1 MATWRDD
8 KILELATQLS
18 YSPAEKRHEQLD
30 AAIALVPTLDPDKT
44 YPWDFVHFRITGF
57 QPRAHTD
64 HTVPGKTLL
73 ADLSTLIEFLSDTL
87 SIKVED
93 ATPHNADS
101 VLSMEEVSRKFSV
114 SSKTIQ
120 RWRKQGLIALRYIY
134 PDGRRRLG
142 FLEARVSQFAQDNKE
157 RVERSATFKQLSDD
171 EKKQIIELARR
182 FVPHGSLTDIAQR
195 IAQRLNRSAE
205 AVRYTIRQYDI
216 EHPEAAVFPDEGAG
230 DPRRTDR
237 HAIVESFDNGT
248 PIEQIAQ
255 HHALPPTSVT
265 RIVTEEHA
273 AKLKSV
279 QIVFV
284 ANPLFEHPDADNI
297 ILTVLPAEALS
308 KAQASVAAGTNSKAS
323 DVLMARMPRDLPAFL
338 ANIFLQ
344 PIMPQEL
351 ETDAFRRMNYL
362 KFRAAKLQSALDV
375 AAEGAAAQVS
385 EIESLLTQANELKN
399 QLVQANL
406 RVAVHVARKHERS
419 NRPLIELFSDATLW
433 LMRAADN
440 FDFARGGSEHHARF
454 STYASYTIMK
464 NFARDRADRLAGPE
478 ARVLTGQEE
487 LLNEVGARENAAE
500 PHEAAASNAE
510 LLTVLKELPQ
520 RDQEL
525 LTHHYG
531 LDTGKGESEP
541 LSLSQIGDK
550 MGITKARVRQLE
562 VRALR
567 KLRQLLETRR
577 EQLHNATS
585 KST

>member
-1 MATWRDD
+1 M
-8 KILELATQLS
+8 
-18 YSPAEKRHEQLD
+18 D
-30 AAIALVPTLDPDKT
+30 AAVDLVPTLDPDKS
-44 YPWDFVHFRITGF
+44 YPWDFVHYRVTGF
-57 QPRAHTD
+57 QLRAHSD
-64 HTVPGKTLL
+64 HAVAGKILL

-87 SIKVED
+87 SIKVDEAIAGGD
-93 ATPHNADS
+93 A

-120 RWRKQGLIALRYIY
+120 RWRKQGLIALRYVY
-134 PDGRRRLG
+134 PDGRRRIG
-142 FLEARVSQFAQDNKE
+142 FLEGAVAQFAVDNKE
-157 RVERSATFKQLSDD
+157 RVEKSATFKQLSDED
-171 EKKQIIELARR
+171 RKQILELARR
-182 FVPHGSLTDIAQR
+182 FVSHAGAARHSLTEIALR
-195 IAQRLNRSAE
+195 ISERVGRSPE
-205 AVRYTIRQYDI
+205 TIRYTIRQYDAD
-216 EHPEAAVFPDEGAG
+216 HPEAAIFPE
-230 DPRRTDR
+230 DPESVRADRTE
-237 HAIVESFDNGT
+237 IVESFDSGR
-248 PIEQIAQ
+248 PVEQIAQ
-255 HHALPPTSVT
+255 SHALPQESVAK
-265 RIVTEEHA
+265 IVTEEHA
-273 AKLKSV
+273 AKLRAV
-279 QIVFV
+279 LIPFV
-284 ANPLFEHPDADNI
+284 HNPLFEHPEADNI
-297 ILTVLPAEALS
+297 ILTVLPAEALA
-308 KAQASVAAGTNSKAS
+308 KALASVAAGTNPKAN

-338 ANIFLQ
+338 ADIFLQ

-362 KFRAAKLQSALDV
+362 KFKAAKAQAGLEGEEVSAETV
-375 AAEGAAAQVS
+375 GALEALLS
-385 EIESLLTQANELKN
+385 EANVLKN

-406 RVAVHVARKHERS
+406 RVAVHVARKHERA

-454 STYASYTIMK
+454 STYASYAIMK

-478 ARVLTGQEE
+478 SGVLTGQEE
-487 LLNEVGARENAAE
+487 LLKTVGAREHHVEPAE
-500 PHEAAASNAE
+500 APASNAE
-510 LLTVLKELPQ
+510 LLTVLKELPA

-531 LDTGKGESEP
+531 LDTGEGESEP

-585 KST
+585 KGQ